1 MTNKSSPF
9 NSKREEIIQTA
20 LQLFMQKGYENT
32 TINNI
37 IGAANISKG
46 GMYHYFKSKEEVL
59 DVVIH
64 HLIDIDM
71 ERFDPIL
78 SNPKMNAIDKLNT
91 ISILSEDKP
100 EKLTEITD
108 CFSRNPN
115 SLFDYRAE
123 ELSKERTIPI
133 IEKVIL
139 QGIQEGIFETAY
151 PEEIAKIYLTLVSS
165 IFDYLPKAISM
176 EDIKK
181 RVDACLHVISL
192 ALNIHVTMLEPT
204 KESILGLIRR
214 MEIFKQ

>member
-1 MTNKSSPF
+1 MTNKSSQF
-9 NSKREEIIQTA
+9 NSKREEIIQTS

-37 IGAANISKG
+37 IGAANVSKG

-71 ERFDPIL
+71 ERFVPII
-78 SNPKMNAIDKLNT
+78 SNKKMNAIDKLNT

-100 EKLTEITD
+100 EKLMEITD

-139 QGIQEGIFETAY
+139 QGVQEGIFQTAY
-151 PEEIAKIYLTLVSS
+151 PEEIAQIYFTLVSS
-165 IFDYLPKAISM
+165 IFDQLPKAISM
-176 EDIKK
+176 EDIEK
-181 RVDACLHVISL
+181 RIDACLHVISL
-192 ALNIHVTMLEPT
+192 ALNINAAMLDPT
-204 KESILGLIRR
+204 KESMLGQIKR
-214 MEIFKQ
+214 MGIFKQ